1 MAFDLILRAA
11 RIAGRE
17 DNVVDIAELA
27 RPLFGLKQSRRT
39 FTNPPSASIRRG
51 DAAHGPTHASTPA
64 TSSPRRRRTGGDP
77 CKSPHMHDP
86 TP

>member
-27 RPLFGLKQSRRT
+27 RPLFGLKQSRRA
-39 FTNPPSASIRRG
+39 FTNTPGRLHPPG
-51 DAAHGPTHASTPA
+51 
-64 TSSPRRRRTGGDP
+64 
-77 CKSPHMHDP
+77 
-86 TP
+86 